1 MPRFRKFKE
10 KFASSL
16 MIALTVASGLL
27 LFIISIGLLFRSRE
41 ILEIKPFME
50 LLTSSVWKPGRG
62 EFGFWPFIAGS
73 LWVTGLSAILAVPVS
88 LLCAIYLSEYAP
100 RAVRA
105 IAAPILDLLS
115 GIPSVVFGIWGVLA
129 LVPLVK
135 DRIAPMT
142 GHFSSGYTVLTAGI
156 VLAVMI
162 VPLIVHVALSV
173 LRTVGKDLRDASL
186 SIGATR
192 WQTVKPVVLRKAM
205 PGLFAAVVLGISRA
219 FGETMAVIMVAGNVA
234 KVPKGLLSPAYP
246 LPALIAN
253 NYGEMLS
260 IPLYDSALMFAA
272 FLLLAVVVLFNIAA
286 RLILKKVGDI
296 R

>member
-1 MPRFRKFKE
+1 MPDLRKLKE
-10 KFASSL
+10 RSASSL
-16 MIALTVASGLL
+16 MIALTVFSGLL
-27 LFIISIGLLFRSRE
+27 LFIISIGLLLRSKE
-41 ILEIKPFME
+41 ILDTKPIMD
-50 LLTSSVWKPGRG
+50 LLTSSIWKPGRG
-62 EFGFWPFIAGS
+62 QFGFWPFIAGS
-73 LWVTGLSAILAVPVS
+73 LWVTGLSAIIAVPIS

-100 RAVRA
+100 RIVRA
-105 IAAPILDLLS
+105 IASPILDMLS
-115 GIPSVVFGIWGVLA
+115 GIPSVVFGIWGILA

-135 DRIAPMT
+135 NQIAPLT
-142 GHFSSGYTVLTAGI
+142 GKFSSGYTVLTAGI

-173 LRTVGKDLRDASL
+173 LRSVGNDLRDASL
-186 SIGATR
+186 SVGATR
-192 WQTVKPVVLRKAM
+192 WQTVKLVVLKKAM
-205 PGLFAAVVLGISRA
+205 PGLAAAVVLGISRA

-234 KVPKGLLSPAYP
+234 KAPKGLLSPAYP

-272 FLLLAVVVLFNIAA
+272 FLLLIVVVGFNIVA
-286 RLILKKVGDI
+286 RLILKRVGNI

>member
-1 MPRFRKFKE
+1 MI
-10 KFASSL
+10 SL
-16 MIALTVASGLL
+16 TIISGLL
-27 LFIISIGLLFRSRE
+27 LFVISIGLLLRSKE
-41 ILEIKPFME
+41 ILEMKPFME

-105 IAAPILDLLS
+105 IAAPILDMLS

-135 DRIAPMT
+135 DKIAPMT
-142 GHFSSGYTVLTAGI
+142 GQFSSGYTVLTAGI

-173 LRTVGKDLRDASL
+173 LRAVGKDLRDASL
-186 SIGATR
+186 SVGATR
-192 WQTVKPVVLRKAM
+192 WQTVKLVVLRKAL
-205 PGLFAAVVLGISRA
+205 PGLVAAVVLGISRA

-234 KVPKGLLSPAYP
+234 KAPKGLLSPAYP

-272 FLLLAVVVLFNIAA
+272 FLLLVVVVGFNIAA
-286 RLILKKVGDI
+286 RLILKRVGNI

>member
-1 MPRFRKFKE
+1 MASLRKIKE
-10 KFASSL
+10 R
-16 MIALTVASGLL
+16 LTCSAMMMLTIASGLL
-27 LFIISIGLLFRSRE
+27 LFVISLGLLLRSRE
-41 ILEIKPFME
+41 ILEMKPIME

-73 LWVTGLSAILAVPVS
+73 LWVTLLSALLAVPVS
-88 LLCAIYLSEYAP
+88 LLCAVYLSEYAS
-100 RAVRA
+100 RTVRA
-105 IAAPILDLLS
+105 IAGPVLDMLS

-135 DRIAPMT
+135 DYIAPMT
-142 GHFSSGYTVLTAGI
+142 GRFSSGYTVLTAGI

-173 LRTVGKDLRDASL
+173 LRSVGNDLRDASL
-186 SIGATR
+186 SVGATR
-192 WQTVKPVVLRKAM
+192 WQTVKLVVLRKAV
-205 PGLFAAVVLGISRA
+205 PGLAAAVVLGISRA

-234 KVPKGLLSPAYP
+234 KAPKGLLSPAYP

-272 FLLLAVVVLFNIAA
+272 FLLLAVVIIFNIAA
-286 RLILKKVGDI
+286 RLILKKMENI